1 MAQNENDKREK
12 VTRIGKTKPEESIV
26 CRIFLLA
33 LLAGLVVTSGCVPMM
48 VYTFYEPSA
57 ETGIVE
63 RQSCYGNA
71 GPRNTI
77 RFQRD
82 DWKFS
87 LYSRREGDKNLMIEI
102 SVTPSPEKVLRFLS
116 QDFKVTIEGEVNKSR
131 PSEVLGYNYYTGAQ
145 SEPLLQWASLS
156 DGYDIYFMHLYFPIG
171 DSTHF
176 ELQFPPMEINQQPI
190 LIPPITFSQ
199 KTESFFIEPINC

>member
-1 MAQNENDKREK
+1 
-12 VTRIGKTKPEESIV
+12 
-26 CRIFLLA
+26 
-33 LLAGLVVTSGCVPMM
+33 MM

-63 RQSCYGNA
+63 QQSCYGNA

-77 RFQRD
+77 RFQREELEFRLSSQKKENKD
-82 DWKFS
+82 LVITAIVYLS
-87 LYSRREGDKNLMIEI
+87 SEA
-102 SVTPSPEKVLRFLS
+102 VLRFLS
-116 QDFKVTIEGEVNKSR
+116 QDFNIKKEGESSRIR
-131 PSEVLGYNYYTGAQ
+131 PSKVSGVDAT
-145 SEPLLQWASLS
+145 LQGSKHS
-156 DGYDIYFMHLYFPIG
+156 HYEMYFYFPIG

-176 ELQFPPMEINQQPI
+176 ELRFPPMELNQQKF